1 MFKSL
6 MRFLG
11 FRSSQ
16 KKQAE
21 FNLLQLKVEI
31 LEKSNELLLE
41 EIERLNNE
49 LNVAN
54 KALEGRLSEDK
65 AAMQALESL
74 MKEFD
79 MMALESME
87 PIGDA

>member
-1 MFKSL
+1 